1 MKTNTD
7 KPMKTP
13 TKSEGSRLT
22 ISVKPDTGNSRVSPP
37 TPDINLV
44 PALLKLKNI
53 LVPIDFSWPSKKA
66 LEYAVPFARQFGA
79 KITLLFILDPPVYTG
94 DIGYVPMEMDNEGS
108 LKAATKKL
116 EELADQAM
124 EPDLL
129 EQTLVRTG
137 RPFQEITDIARRLN
151 TDLIIIATHGYT
163 GLKHVLLGSTVERV
177 VRIAPCPVL
186 TVREEEHEF
195 V

>member
-1 MKTNTD
+1 
-7 KPMKTP
+7 MKTP
-13 TKSEGSRLT
+13 TKPNRSRLT
-22 ISVKPDTGNSRVSPP
+22 ISVKPNPANDRTS
-37 TPDINLV
+37 TPAPEINLV
-44 PALLKLKNI
+44 PSLLTMKSI

-79 KITLLFILDPPVYTG
+79 KITLLFVLEPPVYTG
-94 DIGYVPMEMDNEGS
+94 DIGYVPMEVDNEGS
-108 LKAATKKL
+108 LKAAAKKL
-116 EELADQAM
+116 AELAELAV
-124 EPDLL
+124 EPELL

-137 RPFQEITDIARRLN
+137 RPFQEITDIARSLN